1 MDSDR
6 PAHYLL
12 PGCRT
17 LVTGS
22 RISGGRHLEQDHMA
36 QTEQRAAPG
45 AEPTLYACPI
55 CDTLY
60 TEPEVPVD
68 SVAVCRRCGH
78 VIAAPRS
85 DSFARVLALALT
97 SAILMVAAVFFPF
110 IDLQAGGM
118 HNRTSILDAIQV
130 FSSGMMVPLAVV
142 VALLIVLIPTARLLA
157 IIYTLLPLMRGR
169 APFAHAKAAFRLAE
183 RLRPWSM
190 AEIFIVG
197 VAVALVKVGGLA
209 TLDLGPAFWAM
220 SGFVVVTVLQDTS
233 MCRHTIWNALEARG
247 R

>member
-1 MDSDR
+1 MEPKD
-6 PAHYLL
+6 
-12 PGCRT
+12 
-17 LVTGS
+17 
-22 RISGGRHLEQDHMA
+22 IA
-36 QTEQRAAPG
+36 QTEPRAEDDPQA
-45 AEPTLYACPI
+45 ALYACPI

-60 TEPEVPVD
+60 TEPEVPD
-68 SVAVCRRCGH
+68 ASVALCRRCGH

-85 DSFARVLALALT
+85 DSFARVLALAMT
-97 SAILMVAAVFFPF
+97 SAILMTAAIFFPF
-110 IDLQAGGM
+110 IDLQAGGI

-130 FSSGMMVPLAVV
+130 FSSGLMVPLAVV
-142 VALLIVLIPTARLLA
+142 VALLIVLIPTLRLLA
-157 IIYTLLPLMRGR
+157 IIYTLLPLMRGHR
-169 APFAHAKAAFRLAE
+169 PFAHAKAAFRLAE

-209 TLDLGPAFWAM
+209 TLNLGPAFWAM

-233 MCRHTIWNALEARG
+233 MCRDTIWNALEARG